1 MISDTTLT
9 YIVIII
15 LINYFGSKLIP
26 QIMMV
31 VLIIYTIYTN
41 VAISFEPI
49 NIIIIAITLLYSL
62 MHIIEASDDKKEKVD
77 D

>member
-9 YIVIII
+9 YIVIIV

-26 QIMMV
+26 QIMMIA
-31 VLIIYTIYTN
+31 LIIYTIYTN
-41 VAISFEPI
+41 VNSSFEPI

-62 MHIIEASDDKKEKVD
+62 MHIIEASDDKTETAD

>member
-9 YIVIII
+9 YIVIIV

-26 QIMMV
+26 QIMMIA
-31 VLIIYTIYTN
+31 LIIYLIYNN
-41 VAISFEPI
+41 VTSSFEPI
-49 NIIIIAITLLYSL
+49 DIIIIAITLLYSL
-62 MHIIEASDDKKEKVD
+62 MHIIEASDDKTEQAD